1 MEKQPK
7 LKTITLFMG
16 GHGCEVKP
24 DTEGSYR
31 RSSNLHNYDDL
42 TVNFL
47 SFAGYANIPTESGLV
62 FERKESKK
70 QTDII
75 TKIAKSGLDKYKL
88 FNAETASQLEGEGT
102 DDVTLSYIVPHI
114 FKDRS
119 ITTQSESRSALEV
132 MKSEMLAVGMLAA
145 LKYSDTSPPEI
156 ATNPT
161 FEKMWWYDDKPG
173 DDRRRFD
180 TTARTGPSRAKGFK
194 KHNPILSTNGLFILD
209 TTIDEHKPFS
219 ISDIHQREFISKGG
233 LSLISP
239 NDIRRR
245 NLLRKINYTSYWKK
259 WIEAF
264 DFSHVRDDDVL
275 KIDSVIEAVFIV
287 KQIYYA
293 LFHSAN
299 ATDNNPN
306 DRYEVADTID
316 EEDAELGDPVTIGPQ
331 EPPPPPEDIIEKL
344 KDIIRNR
351 ESDAHTAS
359 GLNVSI
365 QKANHDVQ
373 YTQANILRT
382 VDATNQLEEFIEQ
395 REKEKKAM
403 TLRSDAKQQASLTG
417 LLSAAEEELRRLRT
431 DLDQM
436 EATLAELESQLE
448 LIKGKIISDVT
459 DFILY
464 LISQPEPE
472 VKNTIKNIIM
482 RNKLKNILKIGI
494 FHKRLTL
501 SQIIIFFRSLGYEI
515 INIVDPSCFVLKA
528 ATPIKDPPSTQ
539 DMDDSQTG
547 VDKPEPTPPTHWSE
561 ELADLA
567 KLLADGPGRRGGG
580 TKRKKSKYSR
590 KRRTRRKR
598 CVTRRFRRRRS

>member
-1 MEKQPK
+1 
-7 LKTITLFMG
+7 
-16 GHGCEVKP
+16 
-24 DTEGSYR
+24 
-31 RSSNLHNYDDL
+31 
-42 TVNFL
+42 
-47 SFAGYANIPTESGLV
+47 
-62 FERKESKK
+62 
-70 QTDII
+70 
-75 TKIAKSGLDKYKL
+75 
-88 FNAETASQLEGEGT
+88 
-102 DDVTLSYIVPHI
+102 
-114 FKDRS
+114 
-119 ITTQSESRSALEV
+119 
-132 MKSEMLAVGMLAA
+132 MKSEMQAVGMLAA

-219 ISDIHQREFISKGG
+219 ISDISDPSEFTIKGG

-239 NDIRRR
+239 DAIRRR

-264 DFSHVRDDDVL
+264 DFSHVRDDDVI

-293 LFHSAN
+293 FHSKN
-299 ATDNNPN
+299 ATDNP
-306 DRYEVADTID
+306 DEVAAT
-316 EEDAELGDPVTIGPQ
+316 EEDAELGHPVTID
-331 EPPPPPEDIIEKL
+331 PPPPPRPSQDIIKHL
-344 KDIIRNR
+344 KEIITTHKP
-351 ESDAHTAS
+351 DAHTAS
-359 GLNVSI
+359 GLNISI
-365 QKANHDVQ
+365 QEANVDVQ
-373 YTQANILRT
+373 YTQGNILRT
-382 VDATNQLEEFIEQ
+382 VDATNQLQEFIKQKQE
-395 REKEKKAM
+395 EKAAM

-417 LLSAAEEELRRLRT
+417 LLSAAEDELRQLRKE
-431 DLDQM
+431 LDHKK
-436 EATLAELESQLE
+436 ATLAELESQLE

-459 DFILY
+459 DFIRD

-482 RNKLKNILKIGI
+482 RNKLKNILKFGI
-494 FHKRLTL
+494 FHKRLSL
-501 SQIIIFFRSLGYEI
+501 SQIILFFRSLGYEI

-528 ATPIKDPPSTQ
+528 VTPIKDPPSTQ

-547 VDKPEPTPPTHWSE
+547 VDKPEPTHLTHWSE

-567 KLLADGPGRRGGG
+567 RLLADGPGRRGGG
-580 TKRKKSKYSR
+580 TKRKKPKYSR

>member
-31 RSSNLHNYDDL
+31 RSSNPHKYDDDL
-42 TVNFL
+42 IVNFL

-62 FERKESKK
+62 FEREGET
-70 QTDII
+70 QTEII
-75 TKIAKSGLDKYKL
+75 QKISALDKYNL
-88 FNAETASQLEGEGT
+88 FNAETARQLEGEGT

-119 ITTQSESRSALEV
+119 ITTQSESREALED
-132 MKSEMLAVGMLAA
+132 MKSEMQAVGMLAA
-145 LKYSDTSPPEI
+145 LKYSVTSPPEI
-156 ATNPT
+156 ATNPP

-219 ISDIHQREFISKGG
+219 ISDISEFTIKGV

-264 DFSHVRDDDVL
+264 DFSHVRDDDVI

-293 LFHSAN
+293 LFVSKN
-299 ATDNNPN
+299 ATDDNP
-306 DRYEVADTID
+306 DEVPATID
-316 EEDAELGDPVTIGPQ
+316 EEDAELGHPVTIGPQ
-331 EPPPPPEDIIEKL
+331 EPPPPPSQDIIEKL
-344 KDIIRNR
+344 KEIITNR
-351 ESDAHTAS
+351 ESDARTGS
-359 GLNVSI
+359 VLNVSI

-373 YTQANILRT
+373 SQQAIILST
-382 VDATNQLEEFIEQ
+382 VVATNQLEDFIEQ
-395 REKEKKAM
+395 REKEKEKKAM
-403 TLRSDAKQQASLTG
+403 TLRSDAKQHASLTG

-431 DLDQM
+431 ELVRM
-436 EATLAELESQLE
+436 EDTLAEQEAELE

-459 DFILY
+459 DFIRD

-472 VKNTIKNIIM
+472 VKMTIKNIIM

-501 SQIIIFFRSLGYEI
+501 SQIILFFRSLGYEI

-528 ATPIKDPPSTQ
+528 VTPIKDPPSTQ

-547 VDKPEPTPPTHWSE
+547 VDKPEPTSPTHWSE
-561 ELADLA
+561 DLTTLAT
-567 KLLADGPGRRGGG
+567 LLADGPGRRGGG

>member
-1 MEKQPK
+1 
-7 LKTITLFMG
+7 MG

-24 DTEGSYR
+24 DTEGSYT
-31 RSSNLHNYDDL
+31 RSLNPHNYNDDGL
-42 TVNFL
+42 IVNFL

-62 FERKESKK
+62 FVRKDSKK

-75 TKIAKSGLDKYKL
+75 TKIANSGLDKYKL
-88 FNAETASQLEGEGT
+88 FNAETVSQLEGEGT

-119 ITTQSESRSALEV
+119 ITTQTNSRAALED
-132 MKSEMLAVGMLAA
+132 MKSEMLSVGMLAA
-145 LKYSDTSPPEI
+145 LEYPKTSPPEI
-156 ATNPT
+156 ATNPQ
-161 FEKMWWYDDKPG
+161 FEKMYWYDDKPG

-219 ISDIHQREFISKGG
+219 ISDIHQREFTIKGG

-239 NDIRRR
+239 DAIRRR

-293 LFHSAN
+293 FHSEN
-299 ATDNNPN
+299 ATDNPD
-306 DRYEVADTID
+306 DRYEVAT
-316 EEDAELGDPVTIGPQ
+316 EEDAVLGDPVTID
-331 EPPPPPEDIIEKL
+331 PPPPPRPLPYIIQEL
-344 KDIIRNR
+344 KKIIMKHNP
-351 ESDAHTAS
+351 DAHTAS
-359 GLNVSI
+359 GLNISI
-365 QKANHDVQ
+365 QKANHNVQ
-373 YTQANILRT
+373 YTQGNILRT
-382 VDATNQLEEFIEQ
+382 VDATNQLEEFIKQKQE
-395 REKEKKAM
+395 EKAAM

-417 LLSAAEEELRRLRT
+417 LLSAAEDELRQLRKE
-431 DLDQM
+431 LDHKK
-436 EATLAELESQLE
+436 ATLAELEAELE
-448 LIKGKIISDVT
+448 QIKGKIISDVT
-459 DFILY
+459 DFIRD

-501 SQIIIFFRSLGYEI
+501 SQIILFFRSLGYEI

-528 ATPIKDPPSTQ
+528 VTPIKDPPSTQ

-561 ELADLA
+561 EHADLA
-567 KLLADGPGRRGGG
+567 TLLANDPGRRGGG
-580 TKRKKSKYSR
+580 TKRKKPKYSR